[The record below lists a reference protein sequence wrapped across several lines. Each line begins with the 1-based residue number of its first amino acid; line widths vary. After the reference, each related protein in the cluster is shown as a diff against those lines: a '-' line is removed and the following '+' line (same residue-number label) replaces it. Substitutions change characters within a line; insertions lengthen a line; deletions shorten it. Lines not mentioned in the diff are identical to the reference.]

1 MTFFTLSE
9 TIKLMQEIERTALE
23 ERSAKIAKKD
33 GLTLEDRE
41 KVMLFMF
48 LSKIKYI
55 NYENKNNNNSIII

>member
-1 MTFFTLSE
+1 
-9 TIKLMQEIERTALE
+9 MQEIERTALE